1 MVDGARFVATTG
13 LNVVGGNVTMCPPT
27 VIRVMSGTG
36 SSGCDMACEIAAAV
50 EIIMEG
56 RAKSAPARGA
66 NRAAPRRGRRER
78 DGIGGGSQVPADVP
92 LYRVVIEQLRA
103 DMATGTLS
111 VGAPLPSEKDLCAR
125 FDVSR
130 ITVRRA
136 VDELAREGRIHRQAG
151 RVSRVAAHRLVQS
164 IAAFEDPLDMR
175 RLVDATAIRLLSFQW
190 LVIEGQVG
198 RALQVEDGDQ
208 VLSITR
214 LRVQDDGPLFHTAI
228 YLPQRIG
235 ATLNRKALDGSA
247 LYDLLAETGHIPKVI
262 ERQMSAAPCPKSLA
276 RHLGL
281 KSGAPTLR
289 IERLSRDADGRPLH
303 LLIGHWRWDRYC
315 IRLRSDSSNP
325 GVQLVFDQTD
335 LESPNWS
342 ATELALTENV

>member
-1 MVDGARFVATTG
+1 MRT
-13 LNVVGGNVTMCPPT
+13 
-27 VIRVMSGTG
+27 IRDKRTNL
-36 SSGCDMACEIAAAV
+36 AA
-50 EIIMEG
+50 I
-56 RAKSAPARGA
+56 RDKKRPASM
-66 NRAAPRRGRRER
+66 RGRTESDVSGQAR
-78 DGIGGGSQVPADVP
+78 QVPTNLP
-92 LYRVVIEQLRA
+92 LYRVVLKRLRA
-103 DMATGTLS
+103 DMAAGVLP

-136 VDELAREGRIHRQAG
+136 VDELAREGRVHRQAG

-164 IAAFEDPLDMR
+164 ITAFEDPLDMR
-175 RLVDATAIRLLSFQW
+175 RVVDATAIRLLSFQW
-190 LVIEGQVG
+190 HVIDGQVA

-208 VLSITR
+208 VLCITR

-228 YLPQRIG
+228 YLPQAVG

-247 LYDLLAETGHIPKVI
+247 LYDLLAETGHVPKAI

-276 RHLGL
+276 GHLGL

-303 LLIGHWRWDRYC
+303 LLIGYWRWDRYC
-315 IRLRSDSSNP
+315 IRLRSDNSES
-325 GVQLVFDQTD
+325 GLQLMIDET
-335 LESPNWS
+335 ESKSINWS
-342 ATELALTENV
+342 ETEVALAGEV